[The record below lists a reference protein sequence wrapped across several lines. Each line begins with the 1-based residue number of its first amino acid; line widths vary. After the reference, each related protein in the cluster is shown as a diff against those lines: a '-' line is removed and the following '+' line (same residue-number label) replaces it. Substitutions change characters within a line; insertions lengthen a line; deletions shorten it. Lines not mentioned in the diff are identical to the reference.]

1 MKIEV
6 RLEKNNYIAWVGL
19 NDKDKVIVSK
29 ISKNNNKND
38 SILFLEGLKN
48 DESLFDESL
57 DLETY
62 NKVLID
68 EVVVNDF

>member
-38 SILFLEGLKN
+38 SILF
-48 DESLFDESL
+48 
-57 DLETY
+57 
-62 NKVLID
+62 
-68 EVVVNDF
+68 